1 MATKTID
8 NHTKVASV
16 LNNIRELGDNAYKE
30 SVPVY
35 TQDTLISDYGKI
47 ILDGAYLQNSFLNVL
62 QNIVFYEIY
71 NQHVFDNEFSRRFK
85 REVDV
90 SRAATF
96 ETFVNPINPLKYD
109 GTQLDRILRLYKRDI
124 KKMIFARNRMDVFP
138 VSINPQEVA
147 SAFQSEEMFISFL
160 ETKYKALQ
168 DSNAIVEWNM
178 IKELINVNTET
189 GNLITVDI
197 TGKTDKELA
206 TMLREY
212 MTKMSKPSSKFNNY
226 INIEGATGEPVITST
241 PKDKIIFMPDA
252 KMLASLDVN
261 VIAGAYNMA
270 YADVTR
276 NILSVDDFGYNVYN
290 RENQTIAETKTSK
303 IRAVLCDEAIFKF
316 DESLSQQL
324 GGVNPA
330 TMTQQ
335 TFYHV
340 WQTIAMRPVCNCIV
354 FIDNSSD
361 GGEFSFVEP
370 TGDVTTYSNETG
382 THFDLGYKGVLP
394 DGGDSSFV
402 FTSLTS
408 GVTTAISNDDNKI
421 NLTHDTFSFT
431 LEGTTPT
438 EYTSENPLKGVFTA
452 TINNKVVSEFIIK
465 LVGNIPVTAVQ

>member
-8 NHTKVASV
+8 NHAKVASI
-16 LNNIRELGDNAYKE
+16 LNNVRELGDNAYQA

-47 ILDGAYLQNSFLNVL
+47 ILDGAYLQNSFINVL

-71 NQHVFDNEFSRRFK
+71 NQHIFDNEFSRRFK

-147 SAFQSEEMFISFL
+147 SAFQSEDMFISFL

-197 TGKTDKELA
+197 TGKSDKELA

-354 FIDNSSD
+354 FIDNGSGD
-361 GGEFSFVEP
+361 EFSFIEP
-370 TGDVTTYSNETG
+370 TGDVTTYASEIG
-382 THFDLGYKGVLP
+382 THFDISYKGTIP
-394 DGGDSSFV
+394 ENIGDASSFA
-402 FTSLTS
+402 FTSLTP
-408 GVTTAISNDDNKI
+408 GVSTEIDNTEGKI
-421 NLTHDTFSFT
+421 GLEGDKFIFT
-431 LEGTTPT
+431 LTGTTPT
-438 EYTSENPLKGVFTA
+438 EYTSENPLKGVFTF
-452 TINNKVVSEFIIK
+452 TYNNKVVSEFIIK
-465 LVGNIPVTAVQ
+465 LVGNIPVTAV

>member
-394 DGGDSSFV
+394 DGGDSSLV